1 VIVIRQSAA
10 RRAGLVCVSGLAL
23 AAGLAPSVSAQPG
36 PPVFT
41 DAQAQAGAA
50 IYAAQ
55 CAACHGAEAQGS
67 SIGPSLKGAEFLGK
81 WGGVPLDRLFAYMR
95 SSMPPGAAGAVDD
108 GTYAGALAF
117 LMREN
122 GAAAGDRALPAD
134 TVQLAAM
141 TAPLPPPVRS
151 GAFLG
156 IAGLGSSDAAPG
168 AVDIPDRLAGLTS
181 VTDRMLADPP
191 PVDWLSWRRSHS
203 AQGWSPLD
211 QITTQNARDLQ
222 VAWSQA
228 LPTGPNMNE
237 PLVHDGVMFV
247 HAYGDEVWA
256 LDGATGRV
264 LWRYQRHAAEGA
276 PRASKKTM
284 ALYGDRL
291 FVATADVH
299 MVALDVRT
307 GLPVWD
313 TPVTGAGAM
322 RIPGGPIVAEGVVMT
337 GVATQAAGG
346 AIIAGF
352 DAATGEQ
359 IWTFN
364 TVAQPDQPGGDT
376 WNGLS
381 AEERSGGSSWTS
393 GSYDPGTGLSYWGA
407 AGTYDT
413 APLRLRSE
421 GENND
426 GLYTNATLALD
437 PATGRLVWFYQH
449 MPNDQWDLDWVFERT
464 IADIQVGGETR
475 RVVMTAGKPSLFDI
489 LDAATGEYLGSVDMG
504 LQNFITAIDPETGA
518 KTYDPA
524 LIPAGGNDDIVVC
537 PNGGGGRNWPP
548 TAFNPV
554 TRTMFAGAR
563 DVCMHMVPLE
573 GGGGLLTTGVTLTSI
588 PSERSAQDGMQGI
601 IQALDME
608 TGEIAWE
615 VRQRSPLATGFLV
628 TAGGVAFAGGT
639 DRRFHAYD
647 QANGD
652 VLWSEGLID
661 GPSGAPITYA
671 VDGRQYVAVVV
682 GHGNPLSGSATTP
695 EIPPAPIGAAAV
707 IVYALPE

>member
-1 VIVIRQSAA
+1 MRSPSVRAALASAA
-10 RRAGLVCVSGLAL
+10 VLPLCSTAL
-23 AAGLAPSVSAQPG
+23 AQSQLAPPA
-36 PPVFT
+36 FT
-41 DAQAQAGAA
+41 AEQAEAGAA
-50 IYAAQ
+50 AYAAQ
-55 CAACHGAEAQGS
+55 CAACHGTEAQGS
-67 SIGPSLKGAEFLGK
+67 SIGPTLRGAAFLAK
-81 WGGVPLDRLFAYMR
+81 WGGAPLDRLFTYVR
-95 SSMPPGAAGAVDD
+95 SSMPPGAPAALGDQA
-108 GTYAGALAF
+108 YADVLAF
-117 LMREN
+117 LMQQN
-122 GAAAGDRALPAD
+122 AAAPGDAPLPAD
-134 TVQLAAM
+134 AALLAAM
-141 TAPLPPPVRS
+141 SAPPAPPTRS
-151 GAFLG
+151 GPFLG
-156 IAGLGSSDAAPG
+156 IAGLESPEPAPG
-168 AVDIPDRLAGLTS
+168 AVELPDRFAAFTP
-181 VTDRMLADPP
+181 VTDRMLANPP
-191 PVDWLSWRRSHS
+191 PADWLSWRRSHS

-211 QITTQNARDLQ
+211 RITTENVQDLQ

-237 PLVHDGVMFV
+237 PLVHDGVLFV

-264 LWRYQRHAAEGA
+264 LWRYQRHTPEGA

-299 MVALDVRT
+299 LVALDVRT

-313 TPVTGAGAM
+313 RPITGADAM
-322 RIPGGPIVAEGVVMT
+322 RIPGGPIAAEGVVMT

-352 DAATGEQ
+352 DAETGEE

-364 TVAQPDQPGGDT
+364 TVAQPGQPGGDT
-376 WNGLS
+376 WNGLP

-393 GSYDPGTGLSYWGA
+393 GSYDPQSGLAYWGA

-413 APLRLRSE
+413 APLRIRKE

-426 GLYTNATLALD
+426 ALFTDTTIALD
-437 PATGRLVWFYQH
+437 PQTGELVWYYQH
-449 MPNDQWDLDWVFERT
+449 MPNDQWDFDWVYERT
-464 IADIQVGGETR
+464 IADIEMDGETR

-504 LQNFITAIDPETGA
+504 LQNFIAAIDPETGA

-548 TAFNPV
+548 TAFNPE
-554 TRTMFAGAR
+554 TRIMFAGAR
-563 DVCMHMVPLE
+563 DLCMHMVPTE
-573 GGGGLLTTGVTLTSI
+573 DGGGLLSTGVTLRAI
-588 PSERSAQDGMQGI
+588 PSERSARDGLFGI
-601 IQALDME
+601 LQALDME

-615 VRQRSPLATGFLV
+615 VRQRSPLATGVLL
-628 TAGGVAFAGGT
+628 TAGGLAFAGST
-639 DRRFHAYD
+639 DRRFYAYD
-647 QANGD
+647 QADGEM
-652 VLWSEGLID
+652 LWSEGLID
-661 GPSGAPITYA
+661 GPSGAPVAYA

-682 GHGNPLSGSATTP
+682 GHGNPLSSFNMAP
-695 EIPPAPIGAAAV
+695 EIPAAPVGAAAITV
-707 IVYALPE
+707 FALPQE